1 MPDGQPSPGQAP
13 DQGQHLHQVKP
24 PAIGKGSS
32 SCIPRTPSRLY
43 PRYPGGPYPDGPPP
57 AVVRKGSSS
66 CIPGTPSTTADGGSE
81 LEQSRYDTGLHE
93 GAWLAFTHSIAAFL
107 LHTHHDWVQERVCT
121 AWGKGK
127 SKGKEMGGNGGET
140 ADGGKT
146 GKGGMGGKGGGDN
159 FERGNYDTG
168 FGEGEWLALKH
179 SISTGVDAV
188 NDLVQEQARIAWGK
202 GTSKGWYKCKNGKN
216 LDGTPY

>member
-1 MPDGQPSPGQAP
+1 MYAHNKDPIIRE
-13 DQGQHLHQVKP
+13 QGQRLRRVKP
-24 PAIGKGSS
+24 PAVGKGS
-32 SCIPRTPSRLY
+32 
-43 PRYPGGPYPDGPPP
+43 
-57 AVVRKGSSS
+57 RKR
-66 CIPGTPSTTADGGSE
+66 IPGTPSTIHPGTDGKGGKTADGGSG
-81 LEQSRYDTGLHE
+81 LEQGRYDIGLHE
-93 GAWLAFTHSIAAFL
+93 GAWRAFTHSITTTL
-107 LHTHHDWVQERVCT
+107 VHTHHDWVQERVCT